1 MRTRRLLGLALA
13 TATLVGMS
21 AVGAATARAAT
32 YPSISAEQCTAEGG
46 TVHQGGPYTGPTC
59 KFPDGH
65 SELIT

>member
-13 TATLVGMS
+13 TATLAGMS

-32 YPSISAEQCTAEGG
+32 YPSISAEECTAQGG
-46 TVHQGGPYTGPTC
+46 TVNQGGPYLPPTC

-65 SELIT
+65 SERIT

>member
-21 AVGAATARAAT
+21 AVGTATAQAATH
-32 YPSISAEQCTAEGG
+32 PSISSDECTAQGG
-46 TVHQGGPYTGPTC
+46 TVNPGGPYSGPSC

-65 SELIT
+65 SERIT